1 MSQWSYHMTKSH
13 EEYGKIVYKLYSSC
27 ISSVQEIHE
36 DFIKFSLSTQTWSGF
51 KLSWLK
57 FYNNMRDKDKRP
69 SRWNKYAQWP
79 INKG

>member
-1 MSQWSYHMTKSH
+1 MTKSH
-13 EEYGKIVYKLYSSC
+13 EKYGKIVHKLYSSC
-27 ISSVQEIHE
+27 ISSVQKIHK

-69 SRWNKYAQWP
+69 SKWNKYAQRP